1 MEMKKYIFKI
11 KNFIFIFFYYISYY
25 YFLFFKLKINYKYYF
40 FQKTEYDFF
49 QEDEELKV
57 NTIKLNKFL
66 ILQKRLNYLEFKVTS
81 LYSST
86 QDLGEIKTKLKNHDD
101 NLILNNTSIDESKN
115 IYQIFLFL
123 YSF

>member
-25 YFLFFKLKINYKYYF
+25 YFLFFKLKINYKYSF
-40 FQKTEYDFF
+40 FQKTEDDFF

-66 ILQKRLNYLEFKVTS
+66 ILQKRLNYLEFKVNS
-81 LYSST
+81 IYNIT
-86 QDLGEIKTKLKNHDD
+86 QDLEFIKTKIKINEENWLMNM
-101 NLILNNTSIDESKN
+101 I
-115 IYQIFLFL
+115 
-123 YSF
+123 